1 MAWLT
6 HLLFEQGLPP
16 HGFCLLWQPELIWL
30 HTVSDAVIGISY
42 YLIPLSLAY
51 FVRRRPDIV
60 FGSIFWMFAAFIL
73 ACGTTHFLE
82 IWVLW
87 HPDYG
92 VQGLVKAF
100 TATISLATAIALSR
114 LVPRALALPTP
125 AQFQRV
131 TDQLHAETQQR
142 AAAIDRVRQT
152 EEAYRQVV
160 DGLTDY
166 AICMLDQE
174 GRVTTWNDGAQRVT
188 GYSADEIVGQSIARF
203 YLEAE
208 RTAGVPLQALATA
221 RSTGRYAAEGWRL
234 RKDGT
239 RFWAAVTINPLRDP
253 SGALIG
259 YAKITHDV
267 TERRQ
272 AEEALEETRA
282 ALAQAQKLDAIGQ
295 LTGGVA
301 HDFNNLLTAILG
313 GVELLEH
320 RPQAMEPE
328 SADLLAMIRRASER
342 GATLTQRLLAFSRKQ
357 TLTPQPTDL
366 NRLVAG
372 LSDLLRRT
380 LGEHIQ
386 IETVLAGGLW
396 ITRIDRNQ
404 MESSL
409 LNLAVNAR
417 DAMPEGGKLTIETGN
432 TYLDAEYAAA
442 HTEVTAGQY
451 VLVAVTDSG
460 TGMSEE
466 VLAHAFDPFFTTKE
480 MGRGTGLGL
489 SQVHGFVKQSGG
501 HVKLYS
507 ETGRGTTVKIY
518 LPRLIAAE
526 APAIVAPRAAP
537 ATLPEGTETVLV
549 VEDDDDVRTYS
560 VNTLRILGYH
570 VIDAADGLTA
580 LRLVEE
586 QPGIALLFT
595 DVGLPGMNGRQLA
608 DAARQRNPAL
618 QVLFTTGYAR
628 NAIVHHGILDIG
640 VHLLPKPFTITDLA
654 KTLRGLL
661 DKG

>member
-30 HTVSDAVIGISY
+30 HTMSDAVIGISY
-42 YLIPLSLAY
+42 YMIPLSLAY
-51 FVRRRPDIV
+51 FVHRRADIM
-60 FGSIFWMFAAFIL
+60 FGWIFWMFAAFIL

-92 VQGLVKAF
+92 VQGLVKAL
-100 TATISLATAIALSR
+100 TAAISLATAIALWR

-131 TDQLHAETQQR
+131 TDQLHAETEQR
-142 AAAIDRVRQT
+142 AEAVDRVQRT

-160 DGLTDY
+160 NGLTDY
-166 AICMLDQE
+166 AICMLDQQ
-174 GRVTTWNDGAQRVT
+174 GRVTNWNDGAQRVT
-188 GYSADEIVGQSIARF
+188 GHTAEEILGQSIARF
-203 YLEAE
+203 YTNTD
-208 RTAGVPLQALATA
+208 RVAGVPAQALATA
-221 RSTGRYAAEGWRL
+221 RATGRYAAEAWRV

-239 RFWAAVTINPLRDP
+239 RFWASVTINSLRDA

-259 YAKITHDV
+259 FAKITGDV

-272 AEEALEETRA
+272 AEEALEEARA
-282 ALAQAQKLDAIGQ
+282 ALAQSQKLDAIGQ

-320 RPQAMEPE
+320 QPQAVDPR
-328 SADLLAMIRRASER
+328 SARLLAMIRAASER

-396 ITRIDRNQ
+396 MTRIDRNQ
-404 MESSL
+404 MESGL

-432 TYLDAEYAAA
+432 TYLDADYAGA
-442 HTEVTAGQY
+442 HTEVAAGQY

-460 TGMSEE
+460 SGMSEE

-489 SQVHGFVKQSGG
+489 SQVHGFVKQSDG

-507 ETGRGTTVKIY
+507 EAGQGTTVKIY
-518 LPRLIAAE
+518 LPRHVAAE
-526 APAIVAPRAAP
+526 DPTVAAPRAAP
-537 ATLPEGTETVLV
+537 VTLPEGSETILV
-549 VEDDDDVRTYS
+549 VEDDEDVRSYS

-570 VIDAADGLTA
+570 VMEAADGLTA
-580 LRLVEE
+580 LTLLE
-586 QPGIALLFT
+586 QHPGIALLFT

-608 DAARQRNPAL
+608 DAARRHNPAL

-628 NAIVHHGILDIG
+628 NAIVHQGILDLG
-640 VHLLPKPFTITDLA
+640 VHLLPKPFTIGDLA
-654 KTLRGLL
+654 KTLRRLL
-661 DKG
+661 DNG